1 MNIEQID
8 VIIESDGQV
17 RIEVRGVA
25 GEACLELT
33 RELEQS
39 LGGQVVVRQMTPD
52 ALLARQEME
61 ADQQLSSGQAAGAS
75 PPGLS

>member
-8 VIIESDGQV
+8 VIIEADGQV

-33 RELEQS
+33 RQLEHS
-39 LGGQVVVRQMTPD
+39 LGGQVVVRQMTPE
-52 ALLARQEME
+52 ALQARQE
-61 ADQQLSSGQAAGAS
+61 ASQQLSNGQAAS
-75 PPGLS
+75 PSSS